1 MIKVDIQ
8 CNQAEQSAEP
18 LTQESEKEMEFNTIM
33 QALVKD
39 LAEQLRPL
47 VADMVRVELATHASD
62 NLSHLPML
70 SDTQLAYIAEHLS
83 DTQLVTVGENIILSD
98 LAAELTEGQLHDIAG
113 EIDLSDL
120 AGELDNDKLLSNVDI
135 DKLMENIDVDKLLEN
150 VDLDEKLRDFFSN
163 NTFSIRP

>member
-1 MIKVDIQ
+1 MTKVDIQ
-8 CNQAEQSAEP
+8 SNQAERSAEP
-18 LTQESEKEMEFNTIM
+18 LTLESEKDMELNTIM

-62 NLSHLPML
+62 KALGNITPAQLAEHI
-70 SDTQLAYIAEHLS
+70 SDTQLATIAEHIS
-83 DTQLVTVGENIILSD
+83 DTQLVTVGENISVSD
-98 LAAELTEGQLHDIAG
+98 LAAELTEGQLTTIAGEIELADLAG

-120 AGELDNDKLLSNVDI
+120 ASEVDSEKIYAHIDI
-135 DKLMENIDVDKLLEN
+135 DEVM
-150 VDLDEKLRDFFSN
+150 RDFFSN